1 MESLPQFAEIHVI
14 SDIHMGGKP
23 GSQILRETKR
33 LSNFIRRVA
42 AQNPDKQVALVLN
55 GDVID
60 TLAEEGVS
68 GYVAVDEAEATLERI
83 MNDASFAPIWDAL
96 ATFVHTDKRTL
107 VIIIG
112 NHDVETAF
120 PSVQRLIVERLSNGD
135 NAAKARI
142 EFSAAGAGYGCMVGK
157 ARVFCTHGNE
167 VDAWNFN
174 RYEDLSRVARRL
186 NAGLTLS
193 RDEWTP
199 NAGTRMVKEVMNEV
213 KKKYA
218 WIDLL
223 KPETS
228 AAIGALIA
236 LDPSQ
241 LGKINKLLSILGT
254 KTVGEYES
262 DKRLMADSLQRTTE
276 TNVPP
281 PTLESVLGPNVLDSM
296 KTTGST
302 LGRSGDDMLLA
313 LERAQNSP
321 AQTLVMG
328 DAPLGIGQLIWDR
341 LTGWLTGV
349 SHDEALRRALQDWL
363 KGDKTFATDEKDDT
377 YKDVTA
383 KLGSSINFVV
393 TGHTHLARAIDMG
406 AGRFYFN
413 SGTWIRLMRFTDAML
428 ASTASFKPVYD
439 VLVNGYM
446 SALDA
451 ATFNGEPLVFD
462 KTTSVSIC
470 LEKGKTIGRL
480 NRVTGD
486 GNQAPIVEDH
496 FPRIL

>member
-1 MESLPQFAEIHVI
+1 MDGLPKFEEIHVI

-23 GSQILRETKR
+23 GFQILRETQR
-33 LSNFIRRVA
+33 LANFIRWLT
-42 AQNPDKQVALVLN
+42 AQQPGERVALVLN

-60 TLAEEGVS
+60 TLAEDVS

-83 MNDASFAPIWDAL
+83 MGDASFAPIWEAL
-96 ATFVHTDKRTL
+96 ADFVHADKRTL
-107 VIIIG
+107 VIVIG
-112 NHDVETAF
+112 NHDIEIAF
-120 PSVQRLIVERLSNGD
+120 PNVQRLIVERLSRGD
-135 NAAKARI
+135 NQAKSRI
-142 EFSAAGAGYGCMVGK
+142 EFSAAGAGYGCLVGN

-186 NAGLTLS
+186 SAGLTLS

-228 AAIGALIA
+228 AAIGTLLA

-241 LGKINKLLSILGT
+241 LGKINKVLPIIGKMAIEKNQVDQRLS
-254 KTVGEYES
+254 
-262 DKRLMADSLQRTTE
+262 ADTLQLSTQTSGS
-276 TNVPP
+276 P
-281 PTLESVLGPNVLDSM
+281 PTLESLLGPNVLDSM
-296 KTTGST
+296 KNTSST

-321 AQTLVMG
+321 AQPLTMG
-328 DAPLGIGQLIWDR
+328 DAPLGVGQLAWDR

-349 SHDEALRRALQDWL
+349 SHDEAMRRALQDWL
-363 KGDKTFATDEKDDT
+363 NGDKTFAPNEKDDT
-377 YKDVTA
+377 YNDVIA
-383 KLGSSINFVV
+383 KLGPSIDFIV

-413 SGTWIRLMRFTDAML
+413 SGTWIRLMQFTDAML

-439 VLVNGYM
+439 VLVDGRM
-446 SALDA
+446 AAIDA
-451 ATFNGEPLVFD
+451 ATFNNQPLILD
-462 KTTSVSIC
+462 QTTSVSIR
-470 LEKGKTIGRL
+470 LENGKTVGRL
-480 NRVTGD
+480 NQVTGD
-486 GNQAPIVEDH
+486 GTKEPKEITKLA
-496 FPRIL
+496 RS

>member
-1 MESLPQFAEIHVI
+1 MEGLPQFEEIHVI

-33 LSNFIRRVA
+33 LANFIRWVA
-42 AQNPDKQVALVLN
+42 KQQPNERVALVLN

-60 TLAEEGVS
+60 TLAEENVS
-68 GYVAVDEAEATLERI
+68 GYVAVDEAESTLTRI
-83 MNDASFAPIWDAL
+83 MSDAPFSPIWDAL
-96 ATFVHTDKRTL
+96 ADFVHADKRAL
-107 VIIIG
+107 VIVIG
-112 NHDVETAF
+112 NHDVEIAF
-120 PSVQRLIVERLSNGD
+120 PNVQRLIVERLSRGD
-135 NAAKARI
+135 DAAKARI
-142 EFSAAGAGYGCMVGK
+142 EFSAAGAGYSCMVGK

-167 VDAWNFN
+167 VDTWNFN

-199 NAGTRMVKEVMNEV
+199 NAGTRMVKDVMNEV

-223 KPETS
+223 KPETA
-228 AAIGALIA
+228 AAIGTLLV

-241 LGKINKLLSILGT
+241 LGKISKLPPILGA
-254 KTVGEYES
+254 KVVGNYQV
-262 DKRLMADSLQRTTE
+262 DKRLFADSLQLPTE
-276 TNVPP
+276 ADSSP
-281 PTLESVLGPNVLDSM
+281 PTLESLLGPNVLDSM
-296 KTTGST
+296 KNTGST

-313 LERAQNSP
+313 LESAQNSP
-321 AQTLVMG
+321 AQPQLMG

-341 LTGWLTGV
+341 LTGWLTSV

-377 YKDVTA
+377 YREVTA
-383 KLGSSINFVV
+383 KLGSSIDFVV

-413 SGTWIRLMRFTDAML
+413 SGTWIRLMRFTDEML
-428 ASTASFKPVYD
+428 ASTASFKQVYD
-439 VLVNGYM
+439 VLVNGHM
-446 SALDA
+446 SAIDA
-451 ATFNGEPLVFD
+451 ATFNGEPLVLD
-462 KTTSVSIC
+462 KTTSVSIS
-470 LEKGKTIGRL
+470 LENGRTIGRL

-486 GNQAPIVEDH
+486 GTQAPVVEDQ
-496 FPRIL
+496 FPRT

>member
-1 MESLPQFAEIHVI
+1 MEGLPIFEQIHVI

-23 GSQILRETKR
+23 GFQILRETGR
-33 LSNFIRRVA
+33 LANFIRRVA
-42 AQNPDKQVALVLN
+42 AQEPNERVALVLN

-60 TLAEEGVS
+60 TLAEDVS

-83 MNDASFAPIWDAL
+83 MGDKSFAPIWDAL
-96 ATFVHTDKRTL
+96 ADFIHTDKRTL
-107 VIIIG
+107 VIVIG
-112 NHDVETAF
+112 NHDIEISF
-120 PSVQRLIVERLSNGD
+120 PNVQRLIVERLSRGD

-142 EFSAAGAGYGCMVGK
+142 EFSTAGAGYSCVIGK

-174 RYEDLSRVARRL
+174 RYEDLSRVARRI
-186 NAGLTLS
+186 NAGLTLT

-228 AAIGALIA
+228 AAIGTLLA

-241 LGKINKLLSILGT
+241 LGKISKLPPILGA
-254 KTVGEYES
+254 KVVGDYQV
-262 DKRLMADSLQRTTE
+262 DQRLAIDSLQLLPQ
-276 TNVPP
+276 TNGTPP
-281 PTLESVLGPNVLDSM
+281 ALESLLGVNVLDSM
-296 KTTGST
+296 KKTGAAP
-302 LGRSGDDMLLA
+302 GRSGDDMLLA
-313 LERAQNSP
+313 LEQSKKSIAKAQ
-321 AQTLVMG
+321 VMG
-328 DAPLGIGQLIWDR
+328 DAPLGVGQLIWDR

-349 SHDEALRRALQDWL
+349 SRDEALRRALQDWL
-363 KGDKTFATDEKDDT
+363 KGDKTFAIGEKDDT

-383 KLGSSINFVV
+383 KLGPNIDFVV

-413 SGTWIRLMRFTDAML
+413 SGTWIRLMGFTDKIL
-428 ASTASFKPVYD
+428 ASSSSFKPVYD
-439 VLVNGYM
+439 VLVNGRM
-446 SALDA
+446 DDIDN
-451 ATFNGEPLVFD
+451 ATFDKEPLVLD
-462 KTTSVSIC
+462 RTTCVSIK
-470 LEKGKTIGRL
+470 LENGKAVGRL
-480 NRVTGD
+480 YQVTGD
-486 GNQAPIVEDH
+486 GTQAPTE
-496 FPRIL
+496 FKGK